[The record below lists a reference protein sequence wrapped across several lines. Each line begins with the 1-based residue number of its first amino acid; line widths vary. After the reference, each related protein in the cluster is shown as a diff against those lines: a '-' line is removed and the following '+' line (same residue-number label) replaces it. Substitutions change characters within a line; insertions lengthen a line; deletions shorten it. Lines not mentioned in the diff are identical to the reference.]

1 MPLHPRRRRPSSHA
15 HTFALALV
23 AGACGVDV
31 PVAADATDDAD
42 DTASDTDAA
51 DDASSSS
58 GPGDHDTA
66 GDDDGQAPST
76 TGVDESDGGQGPK
89 LDVEGPDGD
98 DQPMD
103 CAPDND
109 LIWVM
114 VMNEERERQAEL
126 HRFDPD
132 APGFEWVTDLD
143 CLPLDD
149 FGDQPMSLGAE
160 RGGRVLV
167 ASVMPDLWTFDV
179 TSDDPC
185 STLAMAPWAPPS
197 SANSL
202 AFAGVDPDLPGD
214 DRMYT
219 HSSMINVI
227 SGNEG
232 QLGWTDLDAS
242 PAPVATIGATAVP
255 FMTLTGTADGRVYG
269 LGGTDRIFDS
279 GLLVRL
285 DVDTGA
291 TAEMLADDV
300 PAGHLAYYAGDLIL
314 FDLNYQ
320 AQNEWAPRVMRYDLD
335 DDDGSG
341 EHELVEIFGEPDSP
355 PNLWIRGVASPTCV
369 PQGPR
374 G

>member
-1 MPLHPRRRRPSSHA
+1 MPLHPRRPSPSSPA
-15 HTFALALV
+15 RAFALVLV
-23 AGACGVDV
+23 AGGCNVDV
-31 PVAADATDDAD
+31 PVAADATADAD
-42 DTASDTDAA
+42 DTASTDGA
-51 DDASSSS
+51 DDPSSST
-58 GPGDHDTA
+58 GPVDPDTA
-66 GDDDGQAPST
+66 GDDDAPST
-76 TGVDESDGGQGPK
+76 SGVDESDGGAGPK
-89 LDVEGPDGD
+89 LDVEGPDSD
-98 DQPMD
+98 DQPTD

-114 VMNEERERQAEL
+114 VMNEERDRQAEL

-143 CLPLDD
+143 CLPLVD
-149 FGDQPMSLGAE
+149 FGDQPTSLGAE

-167 ASVMPDLWTFDV
+167 ASLMQELWTFDI

-185 STLAMAPWAPPS
+185 STLAMVPWSPPS

-219 HSSMINVI
+219 HSSMSSF

-232 QLGWTDLDAS
+232 QLGWTDLGES
-242 PAPVATIGATAVP
+242 PAPVAEIGATAVP

-269 LGGTDRIFDS
+269 LGGTDQIFDS
-279 GLLVRL
+279 GVLVEL

-314 FDLNYQ
+314 FDLNFQ
-320 AQNEWAPRVMRYDLD
+320 AQSEWAPRVMRYDLD